1 MKAFGVIALSAFY
14 FISGPAFA
22 GGGGIIGGSTE
33 ITQLMNNAE
42 LVQQVSQ
49 LSTQINNQI
58 TMIND
63 LRYNTLLIPDQLF
76 RDPRGIYSDI
86 KGVMSRTQ
94 GLSYNVANMD
104 EELRRRLRSY
114 GDMTLSSASDF
125 SAEYQKI
132 SNTRMETVRSTM
144 EAIGVSFEALERDD
158 ASALRELQSKA
169 RTAEGRNQLAQATNQ
184 ILGFLAEESMKL
196 RQTQMMQTQM
206 IGAVYEAQRAQE
218 DLSKK
223 NLERFFKRGAG
234 GTGAGL
240 NIPNESFIDRLGVPE
255 N

>member
-1 MKAFGVIALSAFY
+1 MKAFGIPIVLSAFY
-14 FISGPAFA
+14 FISSPVFA
-22 GGGGIIGGSTE
+22 GGGVIGGSTE

-49 LSTQINNQI
+49 LSQQINNQI

-63 LRYNTLLIPDQLF
+63 LRHNTLLIPDQLF
-76 RDPRGIYSDI
+76 RDPRGIYSDL

-94 GLSYNVANMD
+94 GLSYNAANIS
-104 EELRRRLRSY
+104 EELKRRLKSY
-114 GDMTLSSASDF
+114 GDMGTLSSASDF

-132 SNTRMETVRSTM
+132 ATTRMETVRSTM
-144 EAIGVSFEALERDD
+144 EAIGVSFEALEND
-158 ASALRELQSKA
+158 ASALKELQNKA
-169 RTAEGRNQLAQATNQ
+169 KTAEGRNQLAQAANQ
-184 ILGFLAEESMKL
+184 ILGFLAEESMRL
-196 RQTQMMQTQM
+196 RQTQMMQVQM

-223 NLERFFKRGAG
+223 NIERFFKRGTSG
-234 GTGAGL
+234 GL
-240 NIPNESFIDRLGVPE
+240 NISNESFVDRLGDPE